1 MKFLFENGFNRLF
14 IRLLHEND
22 LNVRGF
28 KSKMYVLSNTF
39 LLFSCLIKSMNIF
52 IVSLFI
58 FLISCTNS
66 QLLAVSSLTLSEM
79 KNSNYLSD
87 VQK

>member
-1 MKFLFENGFNRLF
+1 MKFLFENGFNRSF
-14 IRLLHEND
+14 IQLLHEND
-22 LNVRGF
+22 LKVRGF
-28 KSKMYVLSNTF
+28 KSKMYVLPNSF
-39 LLFSCLIKSMNIF
+39 LLFSSLIKAMSIF

-79 KNSNYLSD
+79 KNTNYLSD